1 MFVGP
6 RRRTIC
12 GVNRSVS
19 KCTRSHSLKCFEVKC
34 FVSEELIPSVSLNN
48 EQLVAKWIIRIA
60 VVRNKTAGF
69 PIVKAKRILNEA
81 AEPEEL
87 TLYLGVGLGL
97 ILHTNGAHQG
107 IPMHEHLI
115 FRTKIDEF
123 YSGFFFFNIPDSKT
137 TLFQFGK
144 ETP

>member
-34 FVSEELIPSVSLNN
+34 FVSEEAYSISLL

-69 PIVKAKRILNEA
+69 PIVKAIRILNEA

-123 YSGFFFFNIPDSKT
+123 YSGFFFFNSPDSKT
-137 TLFQFGK
+137 TLFQFRK